1 MKKSHKDL
9 LFLVKLGSICVV
21 RNNLNTQNDHF
32 VSVVALCAHF
42 NLSLM
47 VRYICIGP
55 VHETGKKLAIALMR
69 RLADLNLIIYT
80 LYQ

>member
-1 MKKSHKDL
+1 M
-9 LFLVKLGSICVV
+9 LFE
-21 RNNLNTQNDHF
+21 NNLNTQNDHF

-47 VRYICIGP
+47 VRYVCIDP
-55 VHETGKKLAIALMR
+55 VHETGKKLAIALMHR
-69 RLADLNLIIYT
+69 HADLNLIICT